1 MCKEEKQAL
10 KEEIALLK
18 AEIDDCKQ
26 LKFMF
31 QALSAMIFR
40 VYHRLLYILSSG
52 RAIKG
57 EDCHEDFAVL
67 GQLCAKIIT
76 FRLKS

>member
-1 MCKEEKQAL
+1 
-10 KEEIALLK
+10 
-18 AEIDDCKQ
+18 
-26 LKFMF
+26 MF
-31 QALSAMIFR
+31 QALSVMIFR